1 MMTSDAQK
9 AAVNRWQ
16 AANMKV
22 LGVKVKRDYAQHLQA
37 VMAARGDTVN
47 AVLRA
52 ALDEY
57 LAAHGEPWE
66 PDSGPG
72 EEPGEEK

>member
-1 MMTSDAQK
+1 MTSDAQK

-52 ALDEY
+52 ALDDY

-66 PDSGPG
+66 PASGPD
-72 EEPGEEK
+72 EEPDEEK